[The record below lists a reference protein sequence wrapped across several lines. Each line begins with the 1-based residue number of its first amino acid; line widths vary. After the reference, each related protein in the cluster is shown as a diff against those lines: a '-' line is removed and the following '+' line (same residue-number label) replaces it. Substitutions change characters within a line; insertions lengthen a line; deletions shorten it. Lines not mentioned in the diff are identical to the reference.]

1 MEWRRLFA
9 FLWTIALHQTAPNTH
24 QMSFFICFPLQSV
37 SRPAYLDVH
46 ADTQTHTQTTRKDVR
61 GPFTAIFSSRNISPA
76 PKCVRAVYLF
86 MLTWKS
92 IIHNLPY
99 QPPERRVIRM
109 CARVC
114 VCVKRFSFLHP
125 PSPFPFSSASLE
137 NAEGQ
142 KVEGKA
148 APASPRCCSPVRLG
162 DWDDIF
168 GSVWWPRVCPYA
180 ALRNPFPFTPI
191 IYGYLFSSFF
201 ISISCPVR
209 LFCPV
214 PPVLGALSRYRV

>member
-1 MEWRRLFA
+1 MDDCF
-9 FLWTIALHQTAPNTH
+9 APNCPQHTSNVVLH
-24 QMSFFICFPLQSV
+24 LFPAPKCFPSSLLGCT
-37 SRPAYLDVH
+37 RRHTNTH
-46 ADTQTHTQTTRKDVR
+46 AQITRKDVR

-125 PSPFPFSSASLE
+125 PSPFPFSSASLRS
-137 NAEGQ
+137 
-142 KVEGKA
+142 GKKWKEKQLQ
-148 APASPRCCSPVRLG
+148 PARAVVHLSDWAIGMIFSVR
-162 DWDDIF
+162 F
-168 GSVWWPRVCPYA
+168 GGHAFALTQPSVIHFHLPQ
-180 ALRNPFPFTPI
+180 
-191 IYGYLFSSFF
+191 
-201 ISISCPVR
+201 
-209 LFCPV
+209 
-214 PPVLGALSRYRV
+214 